1 MWGVV
6 FYQVMLLLLLSF
18 SQYWSTNMHHS
29 SLGQC
34 SYLIV
39 FIISPGHV
47 AEDPGDD
54 ADDGEG
60 DPEGAQGVGDHHKAD
75 QHHEAGRDQDAL
87 DGLGLDLQVLVNVDE
102 ERVEHSDLKYS
113 LIY

>member
-1 MWGVV
+1 
-6 FYQVMLLLLLSF
+6 
-18 SQYWSTNMHHS
+18 MHHS

-54 ADDGEG
+54 AYDGEG

-75 QHHEAGRDQDAL
+75 KHHEAGRDQDAL
-87 DGLGLDLQVLVNVDE
+87 YGLGLDLQVLVNVDE